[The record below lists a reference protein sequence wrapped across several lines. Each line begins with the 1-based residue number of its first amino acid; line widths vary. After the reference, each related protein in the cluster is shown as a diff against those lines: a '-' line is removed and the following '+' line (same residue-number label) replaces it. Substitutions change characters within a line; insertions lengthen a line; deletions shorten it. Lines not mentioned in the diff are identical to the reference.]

1 MLLGRCQGPAH
12 SSRRGFCM
20 STWHSPSAHRRAA
33 VAAGVI
39 SPTWRC
45 PAGQGVSWGFKLRG
59 EPTRVHAGYDSLGW
73 EPWLGVQNAGYFC
86 VDLAEPA
93 GESLPLKNFRN
104 GITMSTGSS
113 PEFAQIE
120 KLLKVAFD
128 NHATELRLSG
138 GVPPMLRI
146 GEQLRQ
152 LKIPPVA
159 AEAVTG
165 LIAAVMPAGA
175 DPKAFTFDSSH
186 GPIEGSVV
194 DVSGTQVLVLKKG
207 STAQA
212 AADGDS
218 PLELDI
224 QNDGKEDE
232 PGSGVK
238 VSSRDHEYAMPT
250 EAGGVIQIDKLLT
263 AAVKGGVSDI
273 HITVGQPP
281 VFRQD
286 GGMKPQ
292 KTKVLTADDT
302 NGLMKS
308 ITPERCQA
316 ELAEMGGTDFGFAFG
331 DMARFR
337 VSVFKQRGSI
347 AMVLRQI
354 PNNMLTP
361 EQLGV
366 PDVCLRM
373 VTRPRGLFL
382 VTGPTG
388 SGKSTTLA
396 SLINYINEKYD
407 HHIITIEDPIEFY
420 HHSKMSTVNQ
430 REVGNDVTS
439 FAEALR
445 RALRQDPDVILVGE
459 LRDLETI
466 EAAIS
471 AAETGHVVFGT
482 LHTSSAQGTV
492 NRIIDAFPTNQQEQI
507 RTQLSTT
514 IIGVVSQALLKKIG
528 GGRVAAY
535 EILVVTP
542 AIGNLIRENKTFRI
556 NSAIQTGTKLGM
568 QLLDDHLFKL
578 WKDKK
583 VAEEDVM
590 YKSQSPDD
598 LFKRINDAKKGI
610 FENEDEIA
618 RRAQREL
625 NTR

>member
-1 MLLGRCQGPAH
+1 
-12 SSRRGFCM
+12 M
-20 STWHSPSAHRRAA
+20 ST
-33 VAAGVI
+33 
-39 SPTWRC
+39 T
-45 PAGQGVSWGFKLRG
+45 
-59 EPTRVHAGYDSLGW
+59 
-73 EPWLGVQNAGYFC
+73 
-86 VDLAEPA
+86 
-93 GESLPLKNFRN
+93 
-104 GITMSTGSS
+104 SS
-113 PEFAQIE
+113 SELTQIE

-152 LKIPPVA
+152 LKIQPVSTEVVA
-159 AEAVTG
+159 G
-165 LIAAVMPAGA
+165 LIRAVMPDGA
-175 DPKAFTFDSSH
+175 DSKNFSFTCSH
-186 GPIEGSVV
+186 GSIDASVV
-194 DVSGTQVLVLKKG
+194 EVSGTEVLVLKRG
-207 STAQA
+207 TSSA
-212 AADGDS
+212 APEGNDDA
-218 PLELDI
+218 LELDL
-224 QNDGKEDE
+224 QDDGDDSVAGVQSRSADE
-232 PGSGVK
+232 
-238 VSSRDHEYAMPT
+238 EFAMPE
-250 EAGGVIQIDKLLT
+250 EAGGTIMIDKLLT

-273 HITVGQPP
+273 HITKGLPP

-302 NGLMKS
+302 NSLMKS

-354 PNNMLTP
+354 PNQMLTP

-366 PDVCLRM
+366 PDVCQRL

-396 SLINYINEKYD
+396 SLINMLNEKFD

-420 HHSKMSTVNQ
+420 HYSKMSTVNQ
-430 REVGNDVTS
+430 REVGTDVTS
-439 FAEALR
+439 FAEALK

-568 QLLDDHLFKL
+568 QLLDDHLFRL

-583 VAEEDVM
+583 VAEEEVL
-590 YKSQSPDD
+590 YKAQQPDD
-598 LFKRINDAKKGI
+598 LIKRINDAKKGI
-610 FENEDEIA
+610 FENEEEIA